1 MFKAYLAGI
10 TIGLGS
16 LAYMACYGL
25 GLGFNILGSFLFSF
39 GLLAICY
46 EQLNLVT
53 GKFGAAYT
61 GQYSIFQILGM
72 FIINILGV
80 FTIFIIRRFDANSEI
95 LFEIGNQ
102 ITAIRN
108 VRLPYQHILSGI
120 LCGACIQISVFN
132 FQAQKE
138 PLGVMLPVMIFITI
152 GGQHCIADTFY
163 YLCAGFSLKYIG
175 FIVLT
180 FIGNFIGAILVAA
193 SKTNS
198 SPHFVLLNKSL
209 PNHNGN

>member
-16 LAYMACYGL
+16 LAYMACYGF

-39 GLLAICY
+39 GLLTICY

-72 FIINILGV
+72 FIMNILGV
-80 FTIFIIRRFDANSEI
+80 FTIFIIRRFDANPEI

-108 VRLPYQHILSGI
+108 IRLPYQHILSGI

-132 FQAQKE
+132 FQTYKE
-138 PLGVMLPVMIFITI
+138 PFGVMLPVMIFITI

-163 YLCAGFSLKYIG
+163 YLWTGFSLKYIS

-198 SPHFVLLNKSL
+198 SPHFVLSNKSL

>member
-10 TIGLGS
+10 IIGLGS

-61 GQYSIFQILGM
+61 GQYSIFQIFGM
-72 FIINILGV
+72 FIMNILGV
-80 FTIFIIRRFDANSEI
+80 FTIFIIRRFDTNS
-95 LFEIGNQ
+95 
-102 ITAIRN
+102 ARN
-108 VRLPYQHILSGI
+108 IRLPYQHILSGI

-132 FQAQKE
+132 FQAHKE
-138 PLGVMLPVMIFITI
+138 PFGVMLPVMIFITI

-163 YLCAGFSLKYIG
+163 YLCAGFSLKYIS

-180 FIGNFIGAILVAA
+180 FIGNFIGAMLITVP
-193 SKTNS
+193 KMNS
-198 SPHFVLLNKSL
+198 YPHFLLSNKSL
-209 PNHNGN
+209 HSHNDN